1 MNVVVVLIDTLRKDH
16 LSPYGT
22 TQVATPNFQR
32 LADMGTTF
40 EQAYLTSYPCM
51 PARRDLWTGR
61 YEFPWRGWGP
71 LEAGDQALPEVL
83 SHGGVHTGLV
93 TDHYHL
99 FEHGSGNYQ
108 FGFDSWEFIRG
119 QEKDPWALAA
129 GDVTWPGLEFS
140 KIHRGWRQY
149 WANTRRWRDGLN
161 WRSEEHTF
169 AAQTF
174 RSAAT
179 WLDANRQAEPFFLL
193 IDCFDPHEPFDP
205 PEPYR
210 RRYEDQPG
218 QERMLWPIYG
228 PADRY
233 SEAELRD
240 VRGLYAGEVALVDT
254 WLGYFM
260 DRLER
265 LGRLDDTMLIVTTD
279 HGHLFGEHGMLGK
292 PSTTHGDSNLYQEVA
307 AVPFFVYI
315 PGAPGGQRRQEL
327 VQLVDVYPTVLA
339 ALAREGT
346 SPAAPL
352 LGGEGEPG
360 VHGDAP
366 AWAARFGVAP
376 ERLHGHDLTPL
387 VTGQRLPQAPPAA
400 AGGAGTVRALTA
412 PAPAGEGRWRR
423 EYAFYAKFGEAINVT
438 DGRYTLFQWPP
449 SESNAPLFW
458 YGSQPPSFLKPRG
471 VGDYEPCD
479 QRYPIDWIRGPMRTA
494 LFDVTADPAQ
504 RHDLSAEQPHVLQR
518 MQAALRDWLLAIGA
532 PLEQLQ
538 RLGLEAAG
546 R

>member
-1 MNVVVVLIDTLRKDH
+1 LNVVVVLIDTLRKDY
-16 LSPYGT
+16 LSPYGGAH
-22 TQVATPNFQR
+22 VATPNFQR

-40 EQAYLTSYPCM
+40 DQAYLTSYPCM

-71 LEAGDQALPEVL
+71 LEAGDQPLPEVL
-83 SHGGVHTGLV
+83 SHAGIHTGLV

-129 GDVTWPGLEFS
+129 GDVTWPGPEFS

-149 WANTRRWRDGLN
+149 WANTARWRDGLN

-174 RSAAT
+174 RSAAN
-179 WLDANRQAEPFFLL
+179 WLDTNPNAEPFFLL

-210 RRYEDQPG
+210 RRYENEPG
-218 QERMLWPIYG
+218 HDRMLWPIYG
-228 PADRY
+228 AADRY
-233 SEAELRD
+233 TEAELRD

-254 WLGYFM
+254 WLGYFL
-260 DRLER
+260 DRLEH

-279 HGHLFGEHGMLGK
+279 HGHLFGEHGMIGK

-307 AVPFFVYI
+307 AVPFFVYY

-339 ALAREGT
+339 AL
-346 SPAAPL
+346 
-352 LGGEGEPG
+352 GGAGGKGSGAEE
-360 VHGDAP
+360 HEAESWQ
-366 AWAARFGVAP
+366 AKFGVKP
-376 ERLHGHDLTPL
+376 ERLHGYDLTPL
-387 VTGQRLPQAPPAA
+387 LTGPHPLPLSWAERGERRGAA
-400 AGGAGTVRALTA
+400 VADPL
-412 PAPAGEGRWRR
+412 PSEGSGWNRD
-423 EYAFYAKFGEAINVT
+423 YAFYAKFGEAINVT

-449 SESNAPLFW
+449 SYGNSPLHW
-458 YGSQPPSFLKPRG
+458 YGSQPPAFLKPRG

-479 QRYPIDWIRGPMRTA
+479 QRFPIDWVRGPMHTA

-504 RHDLSAEQPHVLQR
+504 RHDLSSEQPEVLQR
-518 MQAALRDWLLAIGA
+518 MQSALRDWLVAIKA
-532 PLEQLQ
+532 PPEQLQ
-538 RLGLEAAG
+538 RLGLG
-546 R
+546 S